1 VERRLAAL
9 RRAVVAE
16 VEDMNR
22 LIFHVLRGG
31 IVLSVAFILFAFVL
45 DAVSG
50 AGLPAATLLP
60 RDIVREVSRFN
71 PSGFLSLGILVLL
84 LTPVAR
90 VLLSLI
96 SYAKERD
103 LTYVGITGVVLA
115 NLLIGILLGVG

>member
-1 VERRLAAL
+1 MERRLAAL

>member
-1 VERRLAAL
+1 
-9 RRAVVAE
+9 
-16 VEDMNR
+16 MNR